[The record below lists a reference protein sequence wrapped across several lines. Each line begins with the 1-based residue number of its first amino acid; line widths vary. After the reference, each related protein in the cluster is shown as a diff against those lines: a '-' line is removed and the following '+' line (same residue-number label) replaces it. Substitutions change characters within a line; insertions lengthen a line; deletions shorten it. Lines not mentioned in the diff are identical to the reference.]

1 MFGDQIAQAIDAA
14 HGGRHLDEIS
24 RLLWRGWGEG
34 QLTESTAQRLS
45 DQLHARRLAL
55 NPPASYSSPAGTAHR
70 PSIFP
75 PRRPQRPPC
84 RSKAAERRRRVA
96 ASGWAPPRIVAR
108 FTTAEQAALAIIT
121 DEVRRRGDCR
131 LPVEAIAAR
140 AGVSRRS
147 VQNALREAREARLIR
162 VTERPRKGQ
171 PHLPNVVEIIA
182 VAWRDWISKRPRRGR
197 DRGEGAKPCAPRRE
211 DLRSER
217 VGLVSDQ
224 IFERTSIAYERDPSP
239 GGGGGS

>member
-1 MFGDQIAQAIDAA
+1 MFEDQIARAIDAA

-24 RLLWRGWGEG
+24 RLIWRGWGEG
-34 QLTESTAQRLS
+34 QLTEGTAQRLA
-45 DQLHARRLAL
+45 DQLHARRLTL
-55 NPPASYSSPAGTAHR
+55 TPPAPYGSPAGTAHR

-75 PRRPQRPPC
+75 PRRPQRPSC

-182 VAWRDWISKRPRRGR
+182 TAWRDWVSKRPRRGR
-197 DRGEGAKPCAPRRE
+197 DRGEGAKPCAPRIE
-211 DLRSER
+211 DLRSR
-217 VGLVSDQ
+217 GGALVGGQ
-224 IFERTSIAYERDPSP
+224 IFERHSMRTSRAHSP